1 MHLLIP
7 TPTIHIQIIGIPEE
21 IDHLSQAVT
30 MLLFLW
36 GSSLIAMFHL
46 VATSHSSSSNSN
58 TSSSTAGNTTPLTL
72 YKLLKRHYTTSS
84 YFDIINLIKQNMI
97 PFLQSG

>member
-1 MHLLIP
+1 
-7 TPTIHIQIIGIPEE
+7 
-21 IDHLSQAVT
+21 

-46 VATSHSSSSNSN
+46 VATSHSSSSNSSAY
-58 TSSSTAGNTTPLTL
+58 TSSSAAAGNTTPLTL

-84 YFDIINLIKQNMI
+84 YMDIINLIKQNII

>member
-1 MHLLIP
+1 
-7 TPTIHIQIIGIPEE
+7 
-21 IDHLSQAVT
+21 

-46 VATSHSSSSNSN
+46 VATSHSSSSSN
-58 TSSSTAGNTTPLTL
+58 TYSSSSKAGNTTPLTL

-84 YFDIINLIKQNMI
+84 YIDIINIIKQNII